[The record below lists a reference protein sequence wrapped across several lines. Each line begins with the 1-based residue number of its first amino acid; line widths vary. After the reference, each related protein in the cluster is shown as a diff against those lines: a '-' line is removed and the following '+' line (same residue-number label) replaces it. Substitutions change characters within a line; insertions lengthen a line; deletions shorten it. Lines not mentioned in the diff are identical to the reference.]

1 MADSSYQ
8 MTSLDLSRANGVAAK
23 QGRHDRLYQ
32 IDAKYVLD
40 TDQAQPLRV
49 LYGRDFVT
57 SLQMMPCY
65 DLKSHGGGSDK
76 DGYDQPRYTAGIVL
90 ALCCGTVDR
99 ILRIDNSNDT
109 VWEGNFL
116 LGPDG
121 SGWNGGYEY
130 NTLTTD
136 SGSLRVYAGTAT
148 QSIDPALMQMEAV
161 DDNGNAVSMEN
172 GAYRGVCY
180 LVGENF
186 SLGNQNA
193 MNNLR
198 VEAVRIPKTLEENAP
213 VGYEFPWVGDETIT
227 EFPHSTADG
236 DMYVPEIVFDLL
248 TNASYGVGLDPSQID
263 YDSFCR
269 AQYNCVKDGIAVSG
283 CIDEQSTF
291 LDLISQLLE
300 YIDGFLTWEN
310 GKISLKLIRWDDHLR
325 QRENVVMPDTGPGIS
340 MPVPYP
346 DFMTWNLTE
355 EPSVAIDTDDRWQ
368 VSSVTYTDRSRS
380 YESTSYSFECPMAKA
395 LQVPENTNKT
405 IDRPWVKSRSV
416 AAKLARRL
424 GFAGVFPSVE
434 ITCKTIQ
441 PIDSAHVGD
450 ICNIGYDAI
459 PMLAM
464 GDEEATNWCNRQHPL
479 LRIMQIIYP
488 QTDSNEITYIC
499 RLHRGINP
507 DLDYGEAS
515 DESSFGGTIRP
526 QLDKE
531 GGWLAPHVL
540 IENEKVLDVFIGRPS
555 ESALEGYRI
564 EATDKNQAYVKAG
577 ASKEFQVP
585 GTLLSWT
592 TTATGI
598 KLKIL
603 IKKRDG
609 ETYTGYVDAI
619 AELLNYQYFY
629 VFTAAQIES
638 GAGYAQTGKRMC
650 LKKVDFNDS
659 GIDYSG
665 YSQDDYYI
673 VEVTALAGELGT
685 LSPGDNAGVSYM
697 PSQTVFLTLPSKYFT
712 IKNSNG
718 IGNHFGVKAAANF
731 GKKYGD
737 EPSSQV
743 IPTTATI
750 SNGLTIFE
758 PTVRNW
764 GLPVLPDAGSA
775 QVTAAAGEPVEAGDD
790 GDIYTNTQ
798 SGTVYLASDNDWDE
812 IGLVE
817 VSENSQVN
825 QLLDYFY
832 QFNASATFE
841 HQTDC
846 NGIIVVNIPNENP
859 ITLTLPDAE
868 TAAPG
873 DTITIIC
880 TKSAGVVQNTITLT
894 PTGSI
899 TDPLT
904 NENPLRA
911 AVGIVVKLTCD
922 NDHSWIL
929 TRNSLL
935 KS

>member
-1 MADSSYQ
+1 MTDSSYQ
-8 MTSLDLSRANGVAAK
+8 MTSLDLSRANGVTAK
-23 QGRHDRLYQ
+23 HGRHDRLYQ

-57 SLQMMPCY
+57 CVQMMPCY
-65 DLKSHGGGSDK
+65 NLKSHGGGSDK

-109 VWEGNFL
+109 VWEGDFL
-116 LGPDG
+116 LGADG
-121 SGWNGGYEY
+121 SGWNGGYQY

-136 SGSLRVYAGTAT
+136 AGSLRVYAGTAD
-148 QSIDPALMQMEAV
+148 QSIDPALLQMEAV
-161 DDNGNAVSMEN
+161 DDNGDTVMMEN

-180 LVGENF
+180 FVGENF

-198 VEAVRIPKTLEENAP
+198 VEAVRIPKTLEDLAP
-213 VGYEFPWVGDETIT
+213 DGYEFPWSEDEEIT
-227 EFPHSTADG
+227 EFPHSTEQG

-248 TNASYGVGLDPSQID
+248 TNKSYGVGIDPSQID
-263 YDSFCR
+263 YPSFCE
-269 AQYNCVKDGIAVSG
+269 AQYKCVKDEIAVSG
-283 CIDEQSTF
+283 CIDEQATF

-310 GKISLKLIRWDDHLR
+310 EKISLKLIRWDDHLR
-325 QRENVVMPDTGPGIS
+325 ERSSVVLPDTGQGIS
-340 MPVPYP
+340 VPVTYP

-355 EPSVAIDTDDRWQ
+355 EPSVNIDSDDRWQ

-380 YESTSYSFECPMAKA
+380 YESTSYSFECPLARA

-441 PIDSAHVGD
+441 PINDAHVGD
-450 ICNIGYDAI
+450 IANIGYDAI

-464 GDEEATNWCNRQHPL
+464 GDENATEWCNRQHPQ

-507 DLDYGEAS
+507 DLDYGETS

-592 TTATGI
+592 TVSAGI

-629 VFTAAQIES
+629 VLTAAQIEQS
-638 GAGYAQTGKRMC
+638 GSYAQTGKRMC
-650 LKKVDFNDS
+650 LKKVGFNDS
-659 GIDYSG
+659 GIDYEG

-673 VEVTALAGELGT
+673 IEVTALAGELGT
-685 LSPGDNAGVSYM
+685 LSPGDNAGENYM
-697 PSQTVFLTLPSKYFT
+697 PSQSVFLTLPGKFFT

-718 IGNHFGVKAAANF
+718 IGSHFGVKAAANF

-743 IPTTATI
+743 VPTTATI
-750 SNGLTIFE
+750 SNGLTTFE
-758 PTVRNW
+758 PTARNW

-775 QVTAAAGEPVEAGDD
+775 QVTAAAGEPVESGDD
-790 GDIYTNTQ
+790 GDIYTDTQ
-798 SGTVYLASDNDWDE
+798 EGLVYLASDENWNE
-812 IGLVE
+812 IGMIE
-817 VSENSQVN
+817 PGEGSEINVLQ
-825 QLLDYFY
+825 DYFKN
-832 QFNASATFE
+832 FTASGSFS
-841 HQTDC
+841 HQTGC
-846 NGIIVVNIPNENP
+846 NGIIVVHIPNENA
-859 ITLTLPDAE
+859 ISLTLPDAE

-880 TKSAGVVQNTITLT
+880 TKADGVQQNTITLI
-894 PTGSI
+894 PTGNILDSVSS
-899 TDPLT
+899 
-904 NENPLRA
+904 ENPLKSS
-911 AVGIVVKLTCD
+911 VGIITKLTC
-922 NDHSWIL
+922 NADHFWIL
-929 TRNSLL
+929 TRNTIT
-935 KS
+935 KP